1 MAVATA
7 AGAQQRRDERVDR
20 RHKRVADAAL
30 HLFAARGYNVT
41 SVDDIVARSKTSK
54 SAFYEFFKS
63 KEDCFRD
70 VLLEEGGALIREV
83 LEDAAG
89 GHNHHERLRR
99 GISRFVLS
107 CFERSSVARLLIVES
122 VGLSAGVDQV
132 RHELQSRF
140 ADAVAEE
147 VRHAMHHDPF
157 YADKDPQVFGR
168 AVVGAVSDAVGYFLT
183 HPGVVSD
190 ERGVPPQRVGPG
202 GASSRP
208 TPLAES
214 LAASLCRIFAP

>member
-1 MAVATA
+1 MAVAA
-7 AGAQQRRDERVDR
+7 PSGAKLRGDARVDR
-20 RHKRVADAAL
+20 RRRRIADAAL
-30 HLFAARGYNVT
+30 YLFAARGYNVT
-41 SVDDIVARSKTSK
+41 SVEEIVARAKMSK
-54 SAFYEFFKS
+54 SAFYQFFKS

-70 VLLEEGGALIREV
+70 LLAEEGGALIHEV
-83 LEDAAG
+83 LADAAS
-89 GHNHHERLRR
+89 GHNHHERLRL
-99 GISRFVLS
+99 GITRFVQS

-132 RHELQSRF
+132 RYELQSRF

-147 VRHAMHHDPF
+147 VRHAMAHDPF

-183 HPGVVSD
+183 HPGVD
-190 ERGVPPQRVGPG
+190 
-202 GASSRP
+202 AK
-208 TPLAES
+208 A